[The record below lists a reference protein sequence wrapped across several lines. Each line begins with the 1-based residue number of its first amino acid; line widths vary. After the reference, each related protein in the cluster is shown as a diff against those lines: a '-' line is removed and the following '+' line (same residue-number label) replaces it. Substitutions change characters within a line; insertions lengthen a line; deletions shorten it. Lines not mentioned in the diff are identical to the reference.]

1 MAILIWMLIL
11 PHQPILHHL
20 TCGSYLA
27 PSPISSPIMDQAI
40 WSWDALATNFH
51 MLLNWISRFN
61 PPMHSI
67 HVDHDIHTIFS
78 RMMAATHFVL
88 RPPLPLLSLSPG
100 YFPRTKGSGLP
111 TPHFFFFNNTTLHV
125 HMDRS
130 FPPRGTN
137 FALGYL
143 PHDVLGCPSCSLTRL
158 ASSSILGPLKRVP
171 LS

>member
-1 MAILIWMLIL
+1 MGHSTLLPLTVANPVIASDRRIGMRSLLDNRCFQTRYPASTYQRTPFMSTAGSTRCTLICSQRHRGMPSSIRSTRISAHLDKRFMALE
-11 PHQPILHHL
+11 
-20 TCGSYLA
+20 
-27 PSPISSPIMDQAI
+27 
-40 WSWDALATNFH
+40 
-51 MLLNWISRFN
+51 
-61 PPMHSI
+61 PP
-67 HVDHDIHTIFS
+67 IFS
-78 RMMAATHFVL
+78 
-88 RPPLPLLSLSPG
+88 
-100 YFPRTKGSGLP
+100 
-111 TPHFFFFNNTTLHV
+111 FFFFNNTTLHV

>member
-1 MAILIWMLIL
+1 MAFHMAILIWMLIL

-111 TPHFFFFNNTTLHV
+111 TPHFFLFLV
-125 HMDRS
+125 HKLLCHIWSGLFIPIKEKSLAQCHIRPYGS
-130 FPPRGTN
+130 
-137 FALGYL
+137 
-143 PHDVLGCPSCSLTRL
+143 PH
-158 ASSSILGPLKRVP
+158 
-171 LS
+171 